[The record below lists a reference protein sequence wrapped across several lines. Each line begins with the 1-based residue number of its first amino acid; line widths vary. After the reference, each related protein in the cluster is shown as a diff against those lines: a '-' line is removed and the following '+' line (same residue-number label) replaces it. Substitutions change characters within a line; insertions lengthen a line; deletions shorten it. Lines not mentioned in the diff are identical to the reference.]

1 MEHARKTVMA
11 ELSVTVTWL
20 ATSSDMFTNMHE
32 IPDNQRPRIAQF
44 TVRSFQVFP
53 EDNEHLDHLRTL
65 IFKCMVIK
73 EAKTDELEL
82 VVAQFCRIMKL
93 SMKAHS
99 VCSEKTRCS
108 FCITTNKPAA
118 M

>member
-1 MEHARKTVMA
+1 M
-11 ELSVTVTWL
+11 WL

-53 EDNEHLDHLRTL
+53 EDNEHLDHLRTM

-82 VVAQFCRIMKL
+82 VVADLQDHEIINEGAQC
-93 SMKAHS
+93 
-99 VCSEKTRCS
+99 VQ
-108 FCITTNKPAA
+108 
-118 M
+118 